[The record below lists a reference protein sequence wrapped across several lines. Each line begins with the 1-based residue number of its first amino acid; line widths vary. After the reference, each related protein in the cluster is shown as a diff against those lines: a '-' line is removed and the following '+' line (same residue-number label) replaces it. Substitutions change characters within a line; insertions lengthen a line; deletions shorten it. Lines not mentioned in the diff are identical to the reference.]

1 MTPITTTV
9 QTPSTRTRQHEH
21 SPDGASELIHYL
33 PPDRDY
39 QTFTW
44 YQPIPPLAESNEVN
58 SARKQ
63 KPSEAA
69 ATVVAQLL
77 VCSSAI
83 FSMSRV

>member
-1 MTPITTTV
+1 MAPATTV
-9 QTPSTRTRQHEH
+9 QPSSTLARQHEH

-44 YQPIPPLAESNEVN
+44 HQPIPPLAASNEVN

-63 KPSEAA
+63 TPGGAA
-69 ATVVAQLL
+69 VNVLAQLL
-77 VCSSAI
+77 VCLVSSLLLEHD
-83 FSMSRV
+83 